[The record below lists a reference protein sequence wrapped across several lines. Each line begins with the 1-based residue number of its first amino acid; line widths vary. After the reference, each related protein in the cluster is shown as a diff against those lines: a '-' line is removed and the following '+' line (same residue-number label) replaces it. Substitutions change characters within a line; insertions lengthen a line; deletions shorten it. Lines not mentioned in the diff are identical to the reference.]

1 MDEGPQSIDGD
12 IATARFNHPSTV
24 AVASDGTIFVGE
36 GGQRVRQIRDG
47 VVKTIWRGEVYGLML
62 DENLLYVTA
71 GHQIITITIGTLA
84 EEQEARYY
92 PALQTW
98 ALMQEEDRTESIPA
112 AAADESA
119 EEARAR
125 HTLRLLMDCPIPDI
139 LVRTLRF
146 LYN

>member
-1 MDEGPQSIDGD
+1 M
-12 IATARFNHPSTV
+12 
-24 AVASDGTIFVGE
+24 
-36 GGQRVRQIRDG
+36 
-47 VVKTIWRGEVYGLML
+47 WGLLL
-62 DENLLYVTA
+62 DENLLYATTGSRV
-71 GHQIITITIGTLA
+71 ITITIGTLA

-98 ALMQEEDRTESIPA
+98 ALMQEEDRTEMIPA
-112 AAADESA
+112 PPPSESA

-125 HTLRLLMDCPIPDI
+125 RTLRLLMDCPIPDI